1 MPVYVL
7 SQLTNNAFCALH
19 ILQCRA
25 LVFLRKGAGAP
36 LCLMDY
42 YILLMYTSID
52 VIPSHRSFPLFSE
65 THLYASFAP

>member
-1 MPVYVL
+1 MFFH
-7 SQLTNNAFCALH
+7 S
-19 ILQCRA
+19 LQTT
-25 LVFLRKGAGAP
+25 LFVHYIFFSVELLFFLRKGAGAP